1 MALEVNIQINKDVSL
16 WREYKDTKGNVLAEF
31 KVRGIGYK
39 PYQVALE
46 RANHQITSK
55 GFDVKSVAQ
64 GDKLYHELVLEAAA
78 CHLIE
83 DWKGVVFLETNA
95 EGESI
100 RSEPSY
106 DPDNALKLLGMGD
119 VGLSIWLFVKNE
131 AEQIQTEAD
140 AYKVEIV
147 GKSQPSTS
155 SPADMQGSRSMKKR
169 KGKP

>member
-1 MALEVNIQINKDVSL
+1 MALEVNIQTNKDVSL
-16 WREYKDTKGNVLAEF
+16 WREYKDSDGNILAEF

-55 GFDVKSVAQ
+55 GFDVKSVAK

-95 EGESI
+95 DGESI
-100 RSEPSY
+100 RSEPNY

-119 VGLSIWLFVKNE
+119 VGLSIWLFVKSE
-131 AEQIQTEAD
+131 AEQIQSEAD
-140 AYKVEIV
+140 AYKVEV
-147 GKSQPSTS
+147 MGKSQPSTIS
-155 SPADMQGSRSMKKR
+155 QADTQVSRTTKKR
-169 KGKP
+169 KEKR